1 MAVAYEMRAADVTAV
16 RRHTH
21 LFLITAFVAAALLV
35 FRPAPARPSGA
46 MQAGEAGGT
55 RVTVVMK
62 EFRFVLS
69 TRTVRVG
76 AITFRLV
83 NRGRLAHDIKIA
95 GRKSA
100 RIAPGKR
107 GLLRVVFRRAGRYP
121 YRCTVPGHA
130 AAGMKGVL
138 KVTR

>member
-1 MAVAYEMRAADVTAV
+1 M

-21 LFLITAFVAAALLV
+21 LFPITAFVAVAMLA
-35 FRPAPARPSGA
+35 FRAGPARPSVA
-46 MQAGEAGGT
+46 LDARTSET
-55 RVTVVMK
+55 HVTVVMT
-62 EFRFVLS
+62 EFRFALS
-69 TRTVRVG
+69 TRKIHIGTVD
-76 AITFRLV
+76 FRLV

-100 RIAPGKR
+100 LIAPGKH
-107 GLLRVVFRRAGRYP
+107 GSLRVVFRRAGAYP
-121 YRCTVPGHA
+121 YVCTVPGHA